1 MATDPSTGKKL
12 PLPTR
17 DPRDRL
23 GAVLAQSDAQRART
37 QQQRDALESD
47 GDDPL
52 LLMQDNPDSKPWA
65 IILLVGLAAG
75 AVALV
80 RYLF

>member
-1 MATDPSTGKKL
+1 MATDPSTGKHR

-37 QQQRDALESD
+37 RQQRDALESD

-52 LLMQDNPDSKPWA
+52 LLIPENPDSKPWA